1 MINHLEC
8 FVESADTGSFSAA
21 GRRLAL
27 TSAAVGK
34 NVTTLEAQLGV
45 RLFQRSTRK
54 LTLTEAGER
63 FLLEVRGSLAS
74 IQRAMSSLD
83 RSAQHPSGSLKVSV
97 GTHFGLHYLLPLLD
111 EFLTRYPLIRPDW
124 EFDNRK
130 IDLIGERFDAAIGGG
145 FDLPQGVVA
154 RELAPAHV
162 VLAASPAYL
171 ASKPPFLEPDDLIHG
186 DGIRIRSPQT
196 GRVRNFTLR
205 DHQDRQ
211 AAISLPE
218 RMTFNEPEACCRAA
232 VMGLGIVTASMP
244 NVLPYLENGQLV
256 RVLPGW
262 YAENGSLSLY
272 FPTHKMLPAKTRVFV
287 DFVIEKF
294 REQQLSL
301 RFDARRM
308 FVK

>member
-8 FVESADTGSFSAA
+8 FVASADTGSFSAA

-34 NVTTLEAQLGV
+34 NVTSLEEKLGV

-54 LTLTEAGER
+54 LTLTEAGEQ
-63 FLLEVRGSLAS
+63 FLLEVRGSLTT
-74 IQRAMSSLD
+74 IQMAINGLD
-83 RSAQHPSGSLKVSV
+83 SRAQHPSGSLRVSV
-97 GTHFGLHYLLPLLD
+97 GTHFGIHYLIPLVG
-111 EFLTRYPLIRPDW
+111 EFLARYPLIRPDW

-154 RELAPAHV
+154 RELAPAHTI
-162 VLAASPAYL
+162 LAASRSYL
-171 ASKPPFLEPDDLIHG
+171 ATKPSFNEPGDLAYA

-196 GRVRNFTLR
+196 GQVRNITLR
-205 DHQDRQ
+205 DSRDRQ
-211 AAISLPE
+211 AAITLPE
-218 RMTFNEPEACCRAA
+218 RMTFNEPAACCEAA
-232 VMGLGIVTASMP
+232 AKGLGIVIASLP
-244 NVLPYLENGQLV
+244 NVLPYLESGQLV
-256 RVLPGW
+256 RVLPNW

-287 DFVIEKF
+287 DFIVEQF
-294 REQQLSL
+294 RIQRLSQK
-301 RFDARRM
+301 FDARLS
-308 FVK
+308 FIS